1 MATQTIP
8 AKSSLIGGSF
18 LLKDT
23 PVSNVFIPEEF
34 TEEQKMILHTVQD
47 FMVKE
52 VQGLGIGR
60 VASLDAEK
68 DKDLVLS
75 IFKKASEL
83 GLCGVSIDEQYGG
96 MGLDFNTGLLF
107 TEGLAGG
114 FSFATTIGCQTSI
127 GSLPILWYGTEE
139 QKIKYLPSIASG
151 EKGCSY
157 CLTEPGAGS
166 DANSGKTRAVLNA
179 EGTHYI
185 LNGQKMW
192 ITNGGFAEIFT
203 VFAKI
208 DNDEKLSAFIV
219 EKGFGGI
226 ELGKEEKKMGIKASS
241 TVQVFFH
248 DCKIPKENLLGERG
262 KGFNMALNI
271 LNSGRIKIA
280 AGGVGG
286 MKNGLEKIVE
296 YTTQRIQFNQP
307 IAQFGAMKQKLGI
320 IATNAFAIESGVYRV
335 GADVDKKHAELKAKG
350 SSYNDA
356 KINAMR
362 EYAIE
367 CAILKVQGS
376 EAMCN
381 TGDEAIQMFG
391 GMGYSMETG
400 VEMAYR
406 DARITK
412 IYEGTNEINRMLA
425 LAEFYKR
432 AFVTKELNLKKA
444 AKTIPKHIAQNYNP
458 FNGGFLGLEFEFVN
472 NLKSLFMI
480 ITGAA
485 GNKLK
490 TKLVEEQEIVMNLA
504 DILAMAFITESAFLR
519 VKKLSEKQAT
529 DKTEL
534 DIKTKMAQL
543 YLYDALDT
551 SRKAASN
558 AIDSFSSGA
567 EKLVLKRLVRR
578 MLSSY
583 DINPKDMRREVA
595 DYVIAKGG
603 LKF

>member
-1 MATQTIP
+1 MSK
-8 AKSSLIGGSF
+8 KSTLTGGSF

-23 PVSNVFIPEEF
+23 PVSDVFIPEEF
-34 TEEQKMILHTVQD
+34 TEEQLMILQTVQE

-52 VQGLGIGR
+52 VQGLGIGT

-68 DKDLVLS
+68 DRALVLD
-75 IFKKASEL
+75 IFRKASEL
-83 GLCGVSIDEQYGG
+83 GLCGVSIDEKYGG

-114 FSFATTIGCQTSI
+114 FSFATIIGCQTSI

-139 QKIKYLPSIASG
+139 QKIKYLPAIASG

-157 CLTEPGAGS
+157 CLTEPEAGS
-166 DANSGKTRAVLNA
+166 DANSGKSRAVLNT

-192 ITNGGFAEIFT
+192 ITNGGFAEVFT

-208 DNDEKLSAFIV
+208 EDDEKLSAFIV
-219 EKGFGGI
+219 EKSFGGI
-226 ELGKEEKKMGIKASS
+226 EIGNEEKKMGIKASS
-241 TVQVFFH
+241 TVPVYFH
-248 DCKIPKENLLGERG
+248 DCKVPKENLLGERG

-296 YTTQRIQFNQP
+296 YTSQRYQFNQP

-320 IATNAFAIESGVYRV
+320 SATNTFALESGVYRV
-335 GADVDKKHAELKAKG
+335 GAEVDKKHAELKASG
-350 SSYNDA
+350 SSDNDA
-356 KINAMR
+356 KINSMR

-381 TGDEAIQMFG
+381 TADEAIQMFG

-412 IYEGTNEINRMLA
+412 IYEGTNEINRMLS
-425 LAEFYKR
+425 LGEFYKR
-432 AFVTKELNLKKA
+432 AFVGKELNLKLA
-444 AKTIPKHIAQNYNP
+444 AKTIPLAILQNYNP
-458 FNGGFLGLEFEFVN
+458 FSSGFLAAEFEFVN
-472 NLKSLFMI
+472 NLKSIFMI

-485 GNKLK
+485 GNQLK
-490 TKLVEEQEIVMNLA
+490 EKLVDEQEIVMNLA
-504 DILAMAFITESAFLR
+504 DILAMAFISESALLR
-519 VKKLSEKQAT
+519 VKKLHEIKGT
-529 DKTEL
+529 DKAEL
-534 DIKTKMAQL
+534 EIKAKMAKL
-543 YLYDALDT
+543 YLYDALDVA
-551 SRKAASN
+551 RKAAHH
-558 AIDSFSSGA
+558 AIDSYATGL
-567 EKLVLKRLVRR
+567 EKFILKRLMRR
-578 MLSSY
+578 MLRTY
-583 DINPKDMRREVA
+583 RINPKDMRREVA
-595 DYVIAKGG
+595 DYLILKGG
-603 LKF
+603 YKF

>member
-1 MATQTIP
+1 MAQLT
-8 AKSSLIGGSF
+8 GGAF
-18 LLKDT
+18 LFDNTDSQNL
-23 PVSNVFIPEEF
+23 FIPEQF
-34 TEEQKMILHTVQD
+34 SEEQKMVLQTVKD

-52 VQGLGIGR
+52 VQGMGIAK
-60 VASLDAEK
+60 VAGLDAEK

-75 IFKKASEL
+75 VFHKAAEL
-83 GLCGVSIDEQYGG
+83 GLCGVSISEQHGG
-96 MGLDFNTGLLF
+96 MGLDFNTALLF

-127 GSLPILWYGTEE
+127 GSLPIAWYGTPE
-139 QKIKYLPSIASG
+139 QKAKYLPDIASG
-151 EKGCSY
+151 AKGCSY

-166 DANSGKTRAVLNA
+166 DANSGKTRAVLNP

-219 EKGFGGI
+219 EKNFGGI

-241 TVQVFFH
+241 TVMVFFNNVMV
-248 DCKIPKENLLGERG
+248 PKENLLGQRG

-286 MKNGLEKIVE
+286 MKFGIDKTVE
-296 YTTQRIQFNQP
+296 YANNRIQFEKP
-307 IAQFGAMKQKLGI
+307 IAEFGAIKQKIGTMAAQL
-320 IATNAFAIESGVYRV
+320 FAIESGTYRT
-335 GADVDKKHAELKAKG
+335 GANVDKKHDQLLQSG
-350 SSYNDA
+350 SSENDA
-356 KINAMR
+356 KINSMR

-367 CAILKVQGS
+367 CAILKVAGS

-381 TGDEAIQMFG
+381 TADEAIQIFG

-412 IYEGTNEINRMLA
+412 IYEGTNEINRMLI

-432 AFVTKELNLKKA
+432 AFVTKELNLSKA
-444 AKTIPKHIAQNYNP
+444 KKTIPAALFQNFNP
-458 FNGGFLGLEFEFVN
+458 FTSGFLAAELKRVN
-472 NLKSLFMI
+472 NLKALFVI
-480 ITGAA
+480 LTGMA
-485 GNKLK
+485 GAKLKNKL
-490 TKLVEEQEIVMNLA
+490 VDEQEIVMNLA
-504 DILAMAFITESAFLR
+504 DILSMAFITESAFLR
-519 VKKLSEKQAT
+519 VLKLKQSDTVTSAEMQV
-529 DKTEL
+529 KTQ
-534 DIKTKMAQL
+534 MAQL
-543 YLYDALDT
+543 YLYDASDLA
-551 SRKAASN
+551 RKAASN
-558 AIDSFSSGA
+558 ATDSFASGIQ
-567 EKLVLKRLVRR
+567 KTLLRWLIRSLLKP
-578 MLSSY
+578 Y
-583 DINPKDMRREVA
+583 HINPKDTRRAIA
-595 DYVIAKGG
+595 DYF
-603 LKF
+603 LKQGSYHFK

>member
-1 MATQTIP
+1 MAAP
-8 AKSSLIGGSF
+8 GLIGGNF
-18 LLKDT
+18 LFSQ
-23 PVSNVFIPEEF
+23 SNPSDVFIPEDF
-34 TEEQKMILHTVQD
+34 TEEQKMIFNTVKD
-47 FMVKE
+47 FMLQE
-52 VQGLGIGR
+52 VHSMGMTKL
-60 VASLDAEK
+60 ASLDAEK
-68 DKDLVLS
+68 DKELVLE
-75 IFKKASEL
+75 IFRKASEL

-107 TEGLAGG
+107 TEALALG

-139 QKIKYLPSIASG
+139 QKKKYLPAIASG

-157 CLTEPGAGS
+157 CLTEPTAGS

-192 ITNGGFAEIFT
+192 ITNGGFAEVFT

-241 TVQVFFH
+241 TVQVFFNN
-248 DCKIPKENLLGERG
+248 CKIPKENLLGERG

-286 MKNGLEKIVE
+286 MKFGLDKCIE
-296 YTTQRIQFNQP
+296 YTTQRQ
-307 IAQFGAMKQKLGI
+307 QFGKPISDFGAIKQKIGT
-320 IATNAFAIESGVYRV
+320 IAATAFVVESGTYRI
-335 GADVDKKHAELKAKG
+335 GAEVDKKHAELKQAG
-350 SSYNDA
+350 SGFNDA

-367 CAILKVQGS
+367 CAILKVLGS

-391 GMGYSMETG
+391 GMGYSQETG

-425 LAEFYKR
+425 LGEFYKR
-432 AFVTKELNLKKA
+432 AFVSKEIKLSA
-444 AKTIPKHIAQNYNP
+444 AKRTIPSAILQNYNP
-458 FNGGFLGLEFEFVN
+458 FKSGEFATEWQYIN
-472 NLKSLFMI
+472 NLKALFMI
-480 ITGAA
+480 LTGTA
-485 GNKLK
+485 GNKLRE
-490 TKLVEEQEIVMNLA
+490 KLVDEQEIVMNLA
-504 DILAMAFITESAFLR
+504 DVMSMAFVTESAFLR
-519 VKKLSEKQAT
+519 VMKLKERGA
-529 DKTEL
+529 DKA
-534 DIKTKMAQL
+534 DVAIKTKMAQA
-543 YLYDALDT
+543 YLYDALDVA
-551 SRKAASN
+551 RRAANN
-558 AIDSFSSGA
+558 AIDSYSSGI
-567 EKLVLKRLVRR
+567 EKSVLKCLTRR
-578 MLSSY
+578 MLRTY
-583 DINPKDMRREVA
+583 QVNPKDLKREVA
-595 DYVIAKGG
+595 DYLIKKAVN
-603 LKF
+603 

>member
-1 MATQTIP
+1 MAS
-8 AKSSLIGGSF
+8 KSNLTGGAF

-23 PVSNVFIPEEF
+23 AVADVFIPEEF
-34 TEEQKMILHTVQD
+34 TEEQLMILQTVKD
-47 FMVKE
+47 FMLKE
-52 VQGLGIGR
+52 VHGLGIAR

-68 DKDLVLS
+68 DKDLVME
-75 IFKKASEL
+75 IFGKASAL

-127 GSLPILWYGTEE
+127 GSLPIAWYGTEE
-139 QKIKYLPSIASG
+139 QKKKYLPGIASG

-157 CLTEPGAGS
+157 CLTEPSAGS
-166 DANSGKTRAVLNA
+166 DANSGKSKAVLNE

-192 ITNGGFAEIFT
+192 ITNGGFAEVFT

-208 DNDEKLSAFIV
+208 ENDEKLSAFIV
-219 EKGFGGI
+219 EKAFGGI
-226 ELGKEEKKMGIKASS
+226 ETGKEEKKMGIKASS
-241 TVQVFFH
+241 TVPVYFTN
-248 DCKIPKENLLGERG
+248 CKIPKENLLGERG

-286 MKNGLEKIVE
+286 MKFGLDKTVE
-296 YTTQRIQFNQP
+296 YCKTRYQFEKP
-307 IAQFGAMKQKLGI
+307 IGDFGAMKQKLGA
-320 IATNAFAIESGVYRV
+320 IAANLFAIESGVYRT
-335 GADVDKKHAELKAKG
+335 GANVDKKHAELLAGG
-350 SSYNDA
+350 SSANDA

-381 TGDEAIQMFG
+381 TGDEAIQIFG
-391 GMGYSMETG
+391 GMGYSQETG

-412 IYEGTNEINRMLA
+412 IYEGTNEINRMLS
-425 LAEFYKR
+425 LGEFYKR
-432 AFVTKELNLKKA
+432 AFVTKELKLADAKKSVPA
-444 AKTIPKHIAQNYNP
+444 AIAQNYNP
-458 FNGGFLGLEFEFVN
+458 FNGGYLSMEFEFVN
-472 NLKSLFMI
+472 NLKSIFLI

-485 GNKLK
+485 GNKLRE
-490 TKLVEEQEIVMNLA
+490 KLVDEQEIVMNLA

-519 VKKLSEKQAT
+519 VKKLSEKPGINKA
-529 DKTEL
+529 EL

-543 YLYDALDT
+543 YLYDALDLV
-551 SRKAASN
+551 RKAANN
-558 AIDSFSSGA
+558 AIDSYATGA
-567 EKLVLKRLVRR
+567 EKLVLKRLMRR
-578 MLSSY
+578 MLKAY
-583 DINPKDMRREVA
+583 DINPKDIRRNIA
-595 DYVIAKGG
+595 DYLISKDGYN
-603 LKF
+603 F

>member
-1 MATQTIP
+1 MSE
-8 AKSSLIGGSF
+8 KSKLIGGSF
-18 LLKDT
+18 LFKDT
-23 PVSNVFIPEEF
+23 SVESVFIPEEF
-34 TEEQKMILHTVQD
+34 TEEQLMILQTVQD
-47 FMVKE
+47 FMIKE

-60 VASLDAEK
+60 VAALDAEK

-75 IFKKASEL
+75 VFKKAGEL
-83 GLCGVSIDEQYGG
+83 GLCGVSIDEKYGG
-96 MGLDFNTGLLF
+96 MGLDFNTSLLF

-127 GSLPILWYGTEE
+127 GSLPILWYGTEA
-139 QKIKYLPSIASG
+139 QKIKYLPAIASG

-192 ITNGGFAEIFT
+192 ITNGGFAEVFT

-208 DNDEKLSAFIV
+208 DEDEKLSAFIV

-241 TVQVFFH
+241 TVQVFFN

-286 MKNGLEKIVE
+286 MKNGLAKILE
-296 YTTQRIQFNQP
+296 YTTTRIQFNQP
-307 IAQFGAMKQKLGI
+307 IAEFGAMKQKVGI
-320 IATNAFAIESGVYRV
+320 IATNTFAIESGVYRI
-335 GADVDKKHAELKAKG
+335 GAEVDKKHAELKESG

-362 EYAIE
+362 EFAIE

-412 IYEGTNEINRMLA
+412 IYEGTNEINRMLS
-425 LAEFYKR
+425 LGEFYKR
-432 AFVTKELNLKKA
+432 AFVTKELNIKEGVVSVLSS
-444 AKTIPKHIAQNYNP
+444 IAQNYNP
-458 FNGGFLGLEFEFVN
+458 FNRGDLSQEMEFVN
-472 NLKSLFMI
+472 NLKALFLI
-480 ITGAA
+480 ITGSA

-490 TKLVEEQEIVMNLA
+490 AKLVNEQEIVMNLA

-519 VKKLSEKQAT
+519 VKKLNEKKGI
-529 DKTEL
+529 DSTEL
-534 DIKTKMAQL
+534 AIKTKMAKL
-543 YLYDALDT
+543 YLYDALDVA
-551 SRKAASN
+551 RKSAHN
-558 AIDSFSSGA
+558 AIDSYSSGI
-567 EKLVLKRLVRR
+567 EKFILKRLVRR
-578 MLSSY
+578 MLRTYS
-583 DINPKDMRREVA
+583 INPKDMRREVA
-595 DYVIAKGG
+595 DCLMKQGG
-603 LKF
+603 YKF